1 MDGGSQTLKFTLP
14 VPSRSSNW
22 SLWEMHKL
30 CKHRFCL
37 KNPLLILKQC
47 TFSSGLNFNWQHS
60 DFSLLYVEQSLW
72 LQLKEIIIGAF
83 SNARAVKDLT
93 GKFRIRKKTFMS
105 QNLCFAWKE
114 NISEKKSKETR
125 TSWFS
130 DRNNMQVCQEIGNN
144 NNLRYWSG
152 LFHCCNQI
160 CVCMYPAKGGRGAM
174 FCCICDVN
182 HIPRHINHPDVPVMS
197 RCRYLCP
204 LLMDLSLFVST
215 VISI

>member
-1 MDGGSQTLKFTLP
+1 MHFFQRLEFQLATLWFLITVRGTITVTATERNYHWSIFQCPCSQ
-14 VPSRSSNW
+14 
-22 SLWEMHKL
+22 
-30 CKHRFCL
+30 RFDR
-37 KNPLLILKQC
+37 KIQ
-47 TFSSGLNFNWQHS
+47 
-60 DFSLLYVEQSLW
+60 D
-72 LQLKEIIIGAF
+72 
-83 SNARAVKDLT
+83 
-93 GKFRIRKKTFMS
+93 IRKKTFMS
-105 QNLCFAWKE
+105 QNLCFAWKKIH
-114 NISEKKSKETR
+114 NKRKAWKPVTR
-125 TSWFS
+125 NFS

-197 RCRYLCP
+197 RCCYLCP
-204 LLMDLSLFVST
+204 SLMDLSLFVSS